1 MFETR
6 ALEQRSDQLPL
17 TEAEHRSTLV
27 FMMMRFVTLALIALL
42 GMAPPSAAQT
52 TGMEPP
58 ATRTGDRE
66 RLDRLFERLQAAP
79 TADAARAVAQQIE
92 QRFEKSG
99 SDTADLLLQRAKQ
112 AIETRNY
119 DLALDLLDFVT
130 TLKPNWSEAY
140 HRRAIV
146 HFLLKDEESAMRDI
160 RQSLA
165 HEPRHFHALAGLGQ
179 LLQMMGKRKQAYQ
192 VYRRAQDVYP
202 LFPDLEK
209 MLERLKLEAEGQP
222 I

>member
-1 MFETR
+1 VLETR
-6 ALEQRSDQLPL
+6 AVGQGSDQPPL
-17 TEAEHRSTLV
+17 TEAGHRSTILA
-27 FMMMRFVTLALIALL
+27 MMMRFSVLALIALL
-42 GMAPPSAAQT
+42 GTAPPSAAQT
-52 TGMEPP
+52 AGVEMP
-58 ATRTGDRE
+58 ATRDRE

-112 AIETRNY
+112 AIESRNY
-119 DLALDLLDFVT
+119 DLALDLLDFVM

-160 RQSLA
+160 RQSLS